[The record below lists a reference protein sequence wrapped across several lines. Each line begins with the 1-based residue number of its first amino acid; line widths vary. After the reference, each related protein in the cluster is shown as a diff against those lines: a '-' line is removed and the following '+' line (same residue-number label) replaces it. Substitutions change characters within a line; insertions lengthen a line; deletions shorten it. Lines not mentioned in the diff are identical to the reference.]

1 MAQKKQIVDVAVILA
16 DASPIRTLHRIG
28 RLDVL
33 SLFNLTIHIVDHV
46 HWEVTKPENDPDG
59 SIAAALFKLGNQI
72 QVVETLTGLG
82 FQAKRGRDPKTPSRN
97 VGEQAVNEYAVGLAR
112 SNGPRFVPLVFYE
125 DPDMEELPVA
135 QLKNVHMLNTTAF
148 LTALHQ
154 AGILPEGLELI
165 AKINKL
171 RKTPMLPVDR
181 PARTK
186 KIRSTWIR
194 RSADETG
201 P

>member
-16 DASPIRTLHRIG
+16 DASPVRTLHRIG

-33 SLFNLTIHIVDHV
+33 SLFNL
-46 HWEVTKPENDPDG
+46 
-59 SIAAALFKLGNQI
+59 
-72 QVVETLTGLG
+72 
-82 FQAKRGRDPKTPSRN
+82 
-97 VGEQAVNEYAVGLAR
+97 
-112 SNGPRFVPLVFYE
+112 
-125 DPDMEELPVA
+125 
-135 QLKNVHMLNTTAF
+135 
-148 LTALHQ
+148 
-154 AGILPEGLELI
+154 
-165 AKINKL
+165 
-171 RKTPMLPVDR
+171 RKTPMLPVDK